1 MTKPGTKITQKIPVA
16 VFISGSG
23 SNLQSLIEACE
34 DPSFPAKIV
43 LVISNRPDVKGLDR
57 ARAADIKALTIDHKA
72 YPTRTEFEAALNAA
86 LDASP
91 AKLVCLAGF
100 MRVLSADFVR
110 PWQERIL
117 NIHPSLLPS
126 FKGLHVQQQAI
137 DAGVNFSGCTVHLV
151 TPDLDDGPIIG
162 QAVVPVL
169 ADDDA
174 NTLSARIMIEEH
186 KLYPDCLAILARRL
200 MPLG

>member
-1 MTKPGTKITQKIPVA
+1 MTKPGVKITQKVPVA

-43 LVISNRPDVKGLDR
+43 LVISNRPDVKGLER
-57 ARAADIKALTIDHKA
+57 ARAGGIKALTIDHKA
-72 YPTRTEFEAALNAA
+72 YPTRAEFEAALSTA

-110 PWQERIL
+110 PWQGRIL

-137 DAGVNFSGCTVHLV
+137 DAGVKFSGCTVHLV

-162 QAVVPVL
+162 QKVVPIV
-169 ADDDA
+169 AGDNA
-174 NTLSARIMIEEH
+174 ATLSARILVEEH
-186 KLYPDCLAILARRL
+186 KLYPQCLAILARRDIF
-200 MPLG
+200 